1 MLVTNTNIF
10 ILYEMPKLL
19 LTQLTYN
26 PRYATFIIL
35 KYLFSKTQ
43 NQTKKPNL
51 NLFNEFILKLT
62 KPKTNYDK
70 CFKYYKLFEI
80 RLNEKQKKNMR
91 FFTFIKQE
99 ICLLKIRENP
109 A

>member
-1 MLVTNTNIF
+1 MLLRYIHNSQVPFFQN
-10 ILYEMPKLL
+10 PK
-19 LTQLTYN
+19 
-26 PRYATFIIL
+26 P
-35 KYLFSKTQ
+35 
-43 NQTKKPNL
+43 NQKPNL
-51 NLFNEFILKLT
+51 NLYNEFILKLT

-80 RLNEKQKKNMR
+80 RLIEKQKKNMR

-109 A
+109 SLREN